1 MKGIVLVTGGAG
13 YIGSHTC
20 KALARSGWQPI
31 VYDNLSYGHE
41 WAVKWGPLE
50 RGDIADAARLDAV
63 IAATRPVAVMH
74 FAAFTYV
81 GESVTDPAKYYA
93 NNVSGTLTLLDAAR
107 RGGIERVVFS
117 STCATY
123 GMPQGETMDEAHPQ
137 APINPYGFTKLVI
150 ERILADYRAAY
161 GIRSIALRYFN
172 AAGAD
177 PDGEI
182 GEAHDP
188 ETHLIP
194 LALGAALGTRPPITV
209 FGCDYATPDGTCI
222 RDYVHVSDL
231 ASGHVA
237 ALERLATEAPSPAY
251 NLGTGSGYSVRQVV
265 ERIGALAGRQVPC
278 KIGPRR
284 AGDPA
289 QLVAAA
295 ARARHELGWQPSVS
309 DLDTILRTALTWEV
323 NKK

>member
-1 MKGIVLVTGGAG
+1 MKGTVLVTGGAG

-20 KALARSGWQPI
+20 KALARSGWQPV

-93 NNVSGTLTLLDAAR
+93 NNVGGTLTLLDAAR
-107 RGGIERVVFS
+107 RGGIERIVFS

-123 GMPQGETMDEAHPQ
+123 GMPQGATMDEAHPQ

-150 ERILADYRAAY
+150 ERMLADYRAAY

-177 PDGEI
+177 PDGQI
-182 GEAHDP
+182 GEAHEP

-209 FGCDYATPDGTCI
+209 FGCDYATADGTCI

-237 ALERLATEAPSPAY
+237 ALERLAAEAPSPAY

-265 ERIGALAGRQVPC
+265 ERIGALVGREVPC

-295 ARARHELGWQPSVS
+295 ARARHELGWRPSVS
-309 DLDTILRTALTWEV
+309 DLDTILRTALTWEA